1 MKEKKP
7 LGLSL
12 VEAGL
17 LTNEQLVQAEKMSK
31 KESISLRKALI
42 KTGLID
48 EDVFVSFLSSHIG
61 IPSIDLSTYLIDPQ
75 ILQYVPKDLAAKY
88 GLIPVFKIANTLTCA
103 MAEPL
108 NIIAQDEIRLKSGLT
123 IEPVVA
129 KESDIHKAIESYYGA
144 KGSVDEIIKEL
155 EQVEIELKSGKEV
168 AAKRL
173 HDLAE
178 EPPLIR
184 LVNILIMNAIKRQA
198 SDIHIEPEEDTL
210 RVRYRIDGIL
220 HEVEAPPKHL
230 QAAVISRIKILSN
243 LDIAERRI
251 SQDGRFQV
259 KMENRRIDIRVSC
272 VPTLFGENVVLR
284 LLDTTHLK
292 LNLQDLGLDLYEQ
305 ERYEKLVKRPH
316 GIILVTGPTGSGK
329 TTTLYA
335 SLNKINSTD
344 KNIITIEDPVE
355 YHLEGVRQIQVN
367 PKVNLTFANGLRS
380 ILRQDPDIIMVG
392 EIRDKETAEIAIHAA
407 LTGHLV
413 LSTLHTNDAAGAITR
428 LIDMGIE
435 PFLVASSVI
444 AIVAQRLVRTICSD
458 CKEPYQ
464 ISESALKSLNIKPDK
479 GLSPANFH
487 RGKGCSK
494 CFNTG
499 FKGRTAIFELLV
511 MEEPIRELTTT
522 KASSGSI
529 QQVALRQGMRNLKE
543 AGINKVI
550 AGITTIEEVMRVAED

>member
-17 LTNEQLVQAEKMSK
+17 LTGEQLAQAEKTSK
-31 KESISLRKALI
+31 KESISLPKALI
-42 KTGLID
+42 KAGLID
-48 EDVFVSFLSSHIG
+48 EDAFVSFLSSHLG

-75 ILQYVPKDLAAKY
+75 ILQYVTKDLASKY

-129 KESDIHKAIESYYGA
+129 KESDINKAIESYYGA
-144 KGSVDEIIKEL
+144 KGSVDDIIKEL
-155 EQVEIELKSGKEV
+155 EEMEVDLKSGKEI

-173 HDLAE
+173 HALAE

-292 LNLQDLGLDLYEQ
+292 LNLQDLGLDLFEQ
-305 ERYEKLVKRPH
+305 ERYEKLIQRPH

-335 SLNKINSTD
+335 SLNKINSAD

-435 PFLVASSVI
+435 PFLIASSVI

-464 ISESALKSLNIKPDK
+464 ISESVLKSLNIKADK
-479 GLSPANFH
+479 GLSPTNFQ
-487 RGKGCSK
+487 RGKGCNK

-511 MEEPIRELTTT
+511 MDEPIRELTTT
-522 KASSGSI
+522 KASSSSI
-529 QQVALRQGMRNLKE
+529 QQVALRQGMRSLKE
-543 AGINKVI
+543 AGINKVV
-550 AGITTIEEVMRVAED
+550 AGVTTIEEVMRVAED